1 MELKYI
7 KSISFL
13 ALMGVVGVISGASR
27 VGLYQGDEIKEL
39 LKFRKY

>member
-1 MELKYI
+1 MKLKYI

-27 VGLYQGDEIKEL
+27 VGSYQGDEIKEL

>member
-1 MELKYI
+1 MKLKYI
-7 KSISFL
+7 KSISIL

-27 VGLYQGDEIKEL
+27 VGSYQGDEIKEL

>member
-1 MELKYI
+1 MKLKYL

-27 VGLYQGDEIKEL
+27 VGSYQGDEIKEL

>member
-1 MELKYI
+1 MKLKYI
-7 KSISFL
+7 KSISFM

-27 VGLYQGDEIKEL
+27 VGSYQGDEIKEL